1 MNFLA
6 VQQFRDISVSCR
18 ALGASQ
24 RWQSHWCAAL
34 FSLIR
39 STGVSIFSSG
49 RLVACVILGLAIAMG
64 GNANAANYTY
74 TIPASGTDQWASGT
88 NWGGGTAPASS
99 STTTLIF
106 TGSQAAGATADS
118 NNDIGGTFQLN
129 KLTFSGTG
137 PGSGTAPVFNITGNA
152 LEFLN
157 NGVTGPKIAL
167 SGTGTI
173 KTAVN
178 ITNDLILTNNL
189 AVTLATNLTGNLSGV
204 ISGSG
209 KISKSTGTSTL
220 VLSNTANSFSGGVAL
235 TNGFLSVASLGN
247 TGANSALGTN
257 GTISLSTASNA
268 GRLTW
273 TGNSETSNKT
283 ITIGTS
289 TGAVTLT
296 SQTAGQVLT
305 LQNAL
310 QITNSSSKTLTVN
323 GNGGLVLEGGIA
335 GSNATGTSLVKSG
348 NGTLALGGASTY
360 NGTTTIS
367 AGTLQ
372 IGNGATSG
380 SLSTASG
387 ITNNAT
393 LAFNRTDTV
402 TQGTDFASAIGG
414 SGSLI
419 QAGSGNLVL
428 SGVNTYTGNTTVSSG
443 TLEISNA
450 SALGGTGNGTTVS
463 SGATLALSGGITVT
477 GENLT
482 ISGSGVG
489 GAGALRSLSGNN
501 TWNTT
506 GVTITLAA
514 DATIGSDADT
524 LTLERASGSFIT
536 GANHTLTLVGAG
548 NFTIKNNLAL
558 GTGGLTL
565 NGTGLVTLGV
575 NGSSS
580 YTGATTINSGTLQIA
595 NNNRINDSSTL
606 VINGGRFNMV
616 NFSDTVAGVTL
627 TSGSITGTTGVLT
640 SASDFDLQSGTVD
653 AIIAGSVGVNKTT
666 SGTATLSK
674 ANTFTGATTIT
685 AGTLGANATG
695 ALGSTTNITVTG
707 GSLLVGANDAINDS
721 AAMTLAGG
729 TLEFGGSIT
738 ESVGALTLSANSTI
752 DMGGGN
758 VFLEFSNL
766 VTQLTSTTRLNI
778 YNYTLYSDHLYFTS
792 NANLSDSLPYISFY
806 SGFGTGFI
814 GNSFIEGISP
824 YEIRPVPEPE
834 TWATAVALLAGA
846 GIAWARNRRH
856 RKT

>member
-1 MNFLA
+1 MTSDLAMSGAGSKTLSFNSSGNTNTFNLTFDGLLADVNGVLSVGFGGSGNGNFL
-6 VQQFRDISVSCR
+6 
-18 ALGASQ
+18 L
-24 RWQSHWCAAL
+24 
-34 FSLIR
+34 
-39 STGVSIFSSG
+39 
-49 RLVACVILGLAIAMG
+49 
-64 GNANAANYTY
+64 GNAN
-74 TIPASGTDQWASGT
+74 
-88 NWGGGTAPASS
+88 
-99 STTTLIF
+99 
-106 TGSQAAGATADS
+106 
-118 NNDIGGTFQLN
+118 
-129 KLTFSGTG
+129 
-137 PGSGTAPVFNITGNA
+137 
-152 LEFLN
+152 
-157 NGVTGPKIAL
+157 
-167 SGTGTI
+167 
-173 KTAVN
+173 
-178 ITNDLILTNNL
+178 
-189 AVTLATNLTGNLSGV
+189 
-204 ISGSG
+204 
-209 KISKSTGTSTL
+209 
-220 VLSNTANSFSGGVAL
+220 NSFSGPVTINANTTG
-235 TNGFLSVASLGN
+235 TTTTLSAASFGMTGSNSHLGK
-247 TGANSALGTN
+247 N
-257 GTISLSTASNA
+257 GTIFIGASSTTATNILKYTGTGETSDKNINLSRGPTGGVRIDQSGAS
-268 GRLTW
+268 GQLVL
-273 TGNSETSNKT
+273 TGN
-283 ITIGTS
+283 ITNTGSGTK
-289 TGAVTLT
+289 A
-296 SQTAGQVLT
+296 LT
-305 LQNAL
+305 LQGSTAGTAL
-310 QITNSSSKTLTVN
+310 LSGTIANSSG
-323 GNGGLVLEGGIA
+323 GNATNVTKAGTGTWILS
-335 GSNATGTSLVKSG
+335 GSN
-348 NGTLALGGASTY
+348 TY
-360 NGTTTIS
+360 TGTTTIN

-380 SLSTASG
+380 SLSTASA

-514 DATIGSDADT
+514 DATIGSEADT

-536 GANHTLTLVGAG
+536 GADHTLTLVGAG

-595 NNNRINDSSTL
+595 NSNRINDSSTL

-666 SGTATLSK
+666 SGTVTLSK

-707 GSLLVGANDAINDS
+707 GSLLVGADDAINDS
-721 AAMTLAGG
+721 ADITLAGG
-729 TLEFGGSIT
+729 TLEFGGNINET
-738 ESVGALTLSANSTI
+738 VGALTLSANSTI

-758 VFLEFSNL
+758 VALEFSNL

-792 NANLSDSLPYISFY
+792 NANLSDSLQYISFY

-846 GIAWARNRRH
+846 GIAWARNRRR